1 MLLDTKHMPNSSNP
15 EDQILGS
22 PLPIWLAIAG
32 NVVVALCTYVVVGWN
47 SAGGHAAARNTARFS
62 FLWFVFGF
70 AVPGLMRLYGA
81 IPSGT
86 RTIQAF
92 VSAHMVHY
100 GAVLTM
106 GYLAADS
113 ILRKL
118 NIGSMLF
125 VAIGFLLVLMVGIT
139 SNPHS
144 SRNYQ
149 RLHVFLLY
157 IVFLIFLIAYGKHP
171 DHLLRFLLIPLLAAL
186 VMRWSS
192 RLTVYS
198 AQQDA

>member
-1 MLLDTKHMPNSSNP
+1 
-15 EDQILGS
+15 
-22 PLPIWLAIAG
+22 
-32 NVVVALCTYVVVGWN
+32 
-47 SAGGHAAARNTARFS
+47 
-62 FLWFVFGF
+62 
-70 AVPGLMRLYGA
+70 
-81 IPSGT
+81 
-86 RTIQAF
+86 
-92 VSAHMVHY
+92 MVHY